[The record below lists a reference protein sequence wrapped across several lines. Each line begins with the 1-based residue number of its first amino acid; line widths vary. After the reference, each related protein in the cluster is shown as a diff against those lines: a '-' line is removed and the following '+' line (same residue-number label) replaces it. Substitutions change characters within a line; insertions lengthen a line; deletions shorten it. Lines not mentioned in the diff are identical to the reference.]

1 MQPNGLQP
9 RGTTCGNRPTN
20 TLADD
25 DPTTP
30 PAIATESK
38 VTPAPV
44 SLTKRITIHSHVPP
58 PCPFQQPNWGKNWDD
73 KSVGETRTPL
83 PLTAPP
89 PNASSGKVKLDNV
102 SDNNTVASATSS
114 QALLSPLTDT
124 TILPD
129 GSPSKLVVTM
139 NKQLKELARNCD
151 DITITYNEMHALIT
165 EARELTDERAV
176 ERKV

>member
-1 MQPNGLQP
+1 
-9 RGTTCGNRPTN
+9 
-20 TLADD
+20 
-25 DPTTP
+25 
-30 PAIATESK
+30 
-38 VTPAPV
+38 
-44 SLTKRITIHSHVPP
+44 
-58 PCPFQQPNWGKNWDD
+58 
-73 KSVGETRTPL
+73 L